1 MKFEV
6 LILMISW
13 DESLFKNIE
22 VFDPE
27 YVPDEILFR
36 NSQISQLV
44 ACLKPAVRGAS
55 PVNALCVGPPS
66 TGKTSTIKYVIKE
79 SSEYFKICYIRCPR
93 FKDPYKIFAKIFETV
108 FNQQPPPTGGVS
120 KVVLMD
126 KVWNKLDEPLAV
138 VLDDI
143 NFLSKKY
150 ADEVLYEIL
159 KAADEYSVKVGVIT
173 VATDVKFPL
182 TLDPFVSSIFHYVEI
197 LYPSYSYLELREILK
212 KRVELGFYPEVFEED
227 AFEKVVELSH
237 KAGDVRYGIYLLKT
251 AGILAE
257 SRGSRKISVED
268 VEKAHI
274 GESLTFA
281 SKIVSTLNSEERAIL
296 RMIYSRDEISTGELY
311 KMIREE
317 VNISYRK
324 YYYILEKL
332 ERLKL
337 IDVAFGNKRKGK
349 TRFVY
354 RRYARE
360 IIERALMGM

>member
-1 MKFEV
+1 M
-6 LILMISW
+6 LSW

-36 NSQISQLV
+36 DSQISQLV
-44 ACLKPAVRGAS
+44 ACLKPAVRGAA
-55 PVNALCVGPPS
+55 PINALCVGPPS
-66 TGKTSTIKYVIKE
+66 TGKTSTVKYVIRE
-79 SSEYFKICYIRCPR
+79 ASEHFKICYIRCPR

-108 FNQQPPPTGGVS
+108 SGQQPPPTGGVS
-120 KVVLMD
+120 KVALMD

-159 KAADEYSVKVGVIT
+159 KAADEYSVKVGVVA

-182 TLDPFVSSIFHYVEI
+182 ILDPFVSAIFHYVEI
-197 LYPSYSYLELREILK
+197 HYPSYTYSEVREILK
-212 KRVELGFYPEVFEED
+212 KRVELGFYPGVFEED

-237 KAGDVRYGIYLLKT
+237 GAGDVRYGIYLLKT
-251 AGILAE
+251 AGMLAE
-257 SRGSRKISVED
+257 SRGSRKVCLED
-268 VEKAHI
+268 VEKAHV

-281 SKIVSTLNSEERAIL
+281 SKIVSTLNSEERAVL
-296 RMIYSRDEISTGELY
+296 RIIYSRDEISTGELY
-311 KMIREE
+311 EIIRRE
-317 VNISYRK
+317 VNMSYRK
-324 YYYILEKL
+324 YYDILEKL
-332 ERLKL
+332 ERLRL
-337 IDVAFGNKRKGK
+337 IDVAFGSKRKGK

-354 RRYARE
+354 RRYAPE
-360 IIERALMGM
+360 IIERALMGL